1 MPSEIRNRKFC
12 SQACVGA
19 SRRKVRKKEWVT
31 IECKQCGKS
40 FEVTPA
46 WARNGR
52 RKYCSR
58 TCHAKAGI
66 AGSRLGV
73 RHTKKSRERMSEAAK
88 KAARS
93 GENSSQWKGGR
104 FTDKNGYVYVM
115 VDRLQSPTRE
125 IAAQMTKTRYIL
137 EHRAVKAADV
147 GRPLLRT
154 EQVHHVNGV
163 KNDNRLENLSILDSR
178 KHSLKH
184 RTLERKYSAALKRIE
199 ELEMKLE
206 GLRSAPT

>member
-1 MPSEIRNRKFC
+1 M
-12 SQACVGA
+12 QAVREELRGHPGVGEERTQEVLLPHLSCEGRDRGEPTGRA
-19 SRRKVRKKEWVT
+19 AHKE
-31 IECKQCGKS
+31 E
-40 FEVTPA
+40 P
-46 WARNGR
+46 
-52 RKYCSR
+52 
-58 TCHAKAGI
+58 
-66 AGSRLGV
+66 
-73 RHTKKSRERMSEAAK
+73 RENE
-88 KAARS
+88 RS
-93 GENSSQWKGGR
+93 GQESSQERGEQLSVEG